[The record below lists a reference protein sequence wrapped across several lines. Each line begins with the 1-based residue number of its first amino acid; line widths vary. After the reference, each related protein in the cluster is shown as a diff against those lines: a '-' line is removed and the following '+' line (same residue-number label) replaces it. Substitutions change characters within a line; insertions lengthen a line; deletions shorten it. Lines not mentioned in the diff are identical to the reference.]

1 MENNNLMA
9 IADESLNLLAVSD
22 AALISMI
29 GRKSGV
35 NIVVTEK
42 VGTFATDGKSLY
54 VPMELVGRLASL
66 GDGCPDTL
74 RDAFLGALTHEA
86 AGHIRCTDF
95 GAKAK
100 NRLAD
105 SVLNVLEDI
114 RIEGAIPLM
123 YPGAKNLL
131 GALVKLLAK
140 DEFWQPGDK
149 QVVNTAVFWLM
160 RKWRRTLLS
169 QGAYLAQ
176 ATEDALEAELDSKG
190 VLALGCQAEAIGR
203 KAIVQATCTGDLIDA
218 ANEITDL
225 LVQMHKQEKEDQQDQ
240 GQGENESEAQDQDQ
254 DQDQGQGQGQGQG
267 EGKKQAPAQ
276 QKSKSDQR
284 QDQSGAQ
291 GAEQG
296 AEQGSAQDQAGD
308 CGAGLGNQ
316 GQETGSDIE
325 NMSVAQADLMA
336 GLMGEQEG
344 VNLGASKQVGSGSG
358 ESGEPPEQKARPM
371 TMRELAMTGKIA
383 AKVRHGLDLK
393 LRSMVEDEDEVVQ
406 THGRLDMRSIPYAAS
421 GLREDVFLED
431 GNPAPGLDA
440 HVFLLVDCSGS
451 MSGLETH
458 VRCIGRAVV
467 DAFAH
472 YPEVK
477 LTAALFNQEGL
488 SQKKPGVPHARNLM
502 LGYSASGGTDWVS
515 GFKAILPDVFFS
527 RASRKIVLTITDGDV
542 HFRGMNPDNPAL
554 KDVEW
559 HFLVLGSSPI
569 QSAKV
574 RSQQVLSVSEAGEPA
589 KVGKAIQE
597 MLVAAL
603 DPACA

>member
-225 LVQMHKQEKEDQQDQ
+225 LVQMHKREKEDQQDQ
-240 GQGENESEAQDQDQ
+240 GQGQGN
-254 DQDQGQGQGQGQG
+254 DQGQGQGQEQG

-276 QKSKSDQR
+276 QKSKSEQG
-284 QDQSGAQ
+284 QDQGGA
-291 GAEQG
+291 QG
-296 AEQGSAQDQAGD
+296 AEQGSAQDQ
-308 CGAGLGNQ
+308 LGNQ

-371 TMRELAMTGKIA
+371 TMQELAMTGKIA

-477 LTAALFNQEGL
+477 LTAALFNQDGL
-488 SQKKPGVPHARNLM
+488 SQKKPGVTHARNLM
-502 LGYSASGGTDWVS
+502 LGYSARGGTDWVS

-527 RASRKIVLTITDGDV
+527 RSSRKIVLTITDGDV
-542 HFRGMNPDNPAL
+542 HFRGVSPDNPAL

-574 RSQQVLSVSEAGEPA
+574 RSQQVLSASEAREPA

>member
-149 QVVNTAVFWLM
+149 QVVNTAIFWLM

-225 LVQMHKQEKEDQQDQ
+225 LVQMHKREKEDQQDQ
-240 GQGENESEAQDQDQ
+240 GQGQGN
-254 DQDQGQGQGQGQG
+254 DQGQGQGQGQEQG

-276 QKSKSDQR
+276 QKSKSEQG
-284 QDQSGAQ
+284 QDQGGA
-291 GAEQG
+291 QG
-296 AEQGSAQDQAGD
+296 AEQGSAQDQ
-308 CGAGLGNQ
+308 LGNQ

-325 NMSVAQADLMA
+325 NMSVPQADLMA

-371 TMRELAMTGKIA
+371 TMQELAMTGKIA

-502 LGYSASGGTDWVS
+502 LGYSARGGTDWAN

-542 HFRGMNPDNPAL
+542 HFRGTSPDNPAL

-574 RSQQVLSVSEAGEPA
+574 RSQQVLSASEAGEPA

>member
-42 VGTFATDGKSLY
+42 VSTFATDGSKSLY

-95 GAKAK
+95 GAK
-100 NRLAD
+100 
-105 SVLNVLEDI
+105 
-114 RIEGAIPLM
+114 
-123 YPGAKNLL
+123 AKNLL

-240 GQGENESEAQDQDQ
+240 GQGENKSEAQGDDQG
-254 DQDQGQGQGQGQG
+254 QDQGQGQGQDQGQGQG

-276 QKSKSDQR
+276 QKSKSEQR

-344 VNLGASKQVGSGSG
+344 VNLGASKQVGTGSG
-358 ESGEPPEQKARPM
+358 KSGEPPEQKARPM
-371 TMRELAMTGKIA
+371 TMQELAMTGKIA

-477 LTAALFNQEGL
+477 LTAALFNQDGL
-488 SQKKPGVPHARNLM
+488 SQKKPGVTHARNLM

-574 RSQQVLSVSEAGEPA
+574 RSQQVLSASEAGEPA